1 MNYCPYCAAQLT
13 KPSKVCPNCKKVLD
27 FELLSEIYTSGKG
40 SNVNKQL
47 LKQKWFKEHVHLI
60 IPVVALFAGF
70 FIGGILSYIYAQG
83 EFAGERT
90 NYKNRISGLQATIA
104 NKDSAVSN
112 STEEFQKQLSLK
124 NDIIAVLS
132 EQKKTLVSVASFTRR
147 LAKNSTI
154 TPNSVDESDYY
165 KRNIL
170 YLKGQFE
177 EQQGRLIETGYASD
191 DANDIITIPQIL
203 EE

>member
-1 MNYCPYCAAQLT
+1 MNYCPYCAAQIT

-27 FELLSEIYTSGKG
+27 FELLNEIYMSGKG
-40 SNVNKQL
+40 SGVNKQL
-47 LKQKWFKEHVHLI
+47 LKQKWFKEHTHII
-60 IPVVALFAGF
+60 IPIITLLAGF
-70 FIGGILSYIYAQG
+70 LIGGIISYVYARG
-83 EFAGERT
+83 EFAGERIS
-90 NYKNRISGLQATIA
+90 YKNKISELQTTIA

-112 STEEFQKQLSLK
+112 SAEEFQKQLSSK

-132 EQKKTLVSVASFTRR
+132 EQKKTLISIASFTRR
-147 LAKNSTI
+147 LARNSTI

-177 EQQGRLIETGYASD
+177 KQQEKLVETGYTSEEASD
-191 DANDIITIPQIL
+191 VITIPQIL